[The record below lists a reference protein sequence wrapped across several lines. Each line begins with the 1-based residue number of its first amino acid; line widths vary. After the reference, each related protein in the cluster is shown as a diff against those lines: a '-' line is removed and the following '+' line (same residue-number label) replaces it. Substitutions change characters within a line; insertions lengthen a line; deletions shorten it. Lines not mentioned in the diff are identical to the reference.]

1 MIDDRAN
8 SREPGEERI
17 RMKQTD
23 TPMFI
28 RIPPEEVERMKRRI
42 AEKRRP

>member
-1 MIDDRAN
+1 MIDGRAN
-8 SREPGEERI
+8 EEEPGEERT
-17 RMKQTD
+17 RMKQAD

-42 AEKRRP
+42 AEKRRS

>member
-1 MIDDRAN
+1 MIDGRAN
-8 SREPGEERI
+8 EREPGDERI
-17 RMKQTD
+17 RMKQAD

-42 AEKRRP
+42 AEKRRI